1 MLMPRTVAHSLS
13 AFRRRRS
20 CLRYKREA
28 SKKMCKFTNR
38 LFVLFFLQF
47 IGLAMA
53 KPSKMRSSASDLLEL
68 LYNDYGDYGYQQEE
82 IHYDQRQKG
91 EENLKLRLDGFVIG
105 MPSQDD
111 SSWLD
116 ILADEYLTNPFSK
129 KTAAADGENS
139 VADTM
144 TAQVVNIP
152 APKKDIE
159 SRQHANDETAN
170 PPRTKTHMLQL
181 LQMLRRTQP

>member
-1 MLMPRTVAHSLS
+1 
-13 AFRRRRS
+13 
-20 CLRYKREA
+20 
-28 SKKMCKFTNR
+28 MCKFTNR
-38 LFVLFFLQF
+38 LFVLLLLQF

-91 EENLKLRLDGFVIG
+91 EENLKLHLDGFVIG

-116 ILADEYLTNPFSK
+116 ILADEYLSELN
-129 KTAAADGENS
+129 
-139 VADTM
+139 
-144 TAQVVNIP
+144 
-152 APKKDIE
+152 
-159 SRQHANDETAN
+159 
-170 PPRTKTHMLQL
+170 L
-181 LQMLRRTQP
+181 

>member
-1 MLMPRTVAHSLS
+1 
-13 AFRRRRS
+13 
-20 CLRYKREA
+20 
-28 SKKMCKFTNR
+28 MCKFTNR
-38 LFVLFFLQF
+38 LFVLVVLQF
-47 IGLAMA
+47 IGLTMA

-116 ILADEYLTNPFSK
+116 ILADEYLS
-129 KTAAADGENS
+129 ELS
-139 VADTM
+139 VLM
-144 TAQVVNIP
+144 I
-152 APKKDIE
+152 
-159 SRQHANDETAN
+159 
-170 PPRTKTHMLQL
+170 
-181 LQMLRRTQP
+181 

>member
-1 MLMPRTVAHSLS
+1 
-13 AFRRRRS
+13 
-20 CLRYKREA
+20 
-28 SKKMCKFTNR
+28 MCKFTNR

-116 ILADEYLTNPFSK
+116 ILADEYLSELNGF
-129 KTAAADGENS
+129 ENLIYI
-139 VADTM
+139 M
-144 TAQVVNIP
+144 
-152 APKKDIE
+152 
-159 SRQHANDETAN
+159 
-170 PPRTKTHMLQL
+170 
-181 LQMLRRTQP
+181 